1 MQSVLAER
9 LYGILGRVCTAD
21 LGSGILLKRIR
32 GEPFPPSQFSLGGA
46 GNIVNVIALAF
57 LSVAWVFQFFP
68 SAPDPTGTSMNW

>member
-1 MQSVLAER
+1 MQSVLAVR
-9 LYGILGRVCTAD
+9 SQGLFGQVCTAD
-21 LGSGILLKRIR
+21 LEPGILYKRIR

-46 GNIVNVIALAF
+46 GKIVNAIALAF